1 MAWAK
6 PSMVTLNSDSGIYG
20 GATARIAGSSSYP
33 YVYVGGEST
42 NWKYWLK
49 GTLSGGSCTISFDAD
64 RSVTSGY
71 KEFQIILSNTKITN
85 GTTLGGNAGNYIY
98 YFRCPGVVC
107 RIHNGG
113 PQSPRYDS
121 YNDSNL
127 ASQLRK
133 TGWTLEGLT
142 TSRTSTNA
150 TYSASWSGSLNGKT
164 LYAIHS
170 YEGGSE
176 SETCYYYRGSST
188 KYSVRLT
195 HTIASQIMY
204 GEGNIKVTGSG
215 GTSLGSMTT
224 TCASDRSYYLVGWAT
239 SSSSTSVRYTDAQD
253 AFEAGYGTIYGVY
266 EKSGGSSNSTV
277 YYYRGSGSRQSCTK
291 TTTTADAYYYGTGRH
306 TGGGTST
313 SYGSV
318 STSCLS
324 DSSYSFQGWAT
335 SSSSRSPSYSSAT
348 SAFNAGY
355 STIYG
360 VYLKDGSSSNSTCY
374 YYRGNSTRNS
384 VTKTTTV
391 SDAYYYGTG
400 SHYGGTSS
408 NSYGSIDSS
417 CSVSGW
423 TFEGWATSAST
434 QQGSSSSATSLFNG
448 GSTTIYGTYS
458 KNESMTYYPQ
468 NGSGSS
474 SASTTNYRYG
484 TGSVTSNRPS
494 EPSLTYADHTFQG
507 WGTSS
512 GDTTPETWNDLWDAG
527 TRTVY
532 AIWVED
538 YIYNVFYGVN
548 GVWKQCKVWHGE
560 NGEWKLGAAKVGV
573 NNAWKQ

>member
-6 PSMVTLNSDSGIYG
+6 PSMVTLDSDSGIYG
-20 GATARIAGSSSYP
+20 GATARIGGSSSYP

-42 NWKYWLK
+42 DWKYWLK

-71 KEFQIILSNTKITN
+71 KEFQIILSDTKITN

-142 TSRTSTNA
+142 TSSTSTNA

-204 GEGNIKVTGSG
+204 GEGKIKVTGSG

-239 SSSSTSVRYTDAQD
+239 SSSSTSVRYTDAED
-253 AFEAGYGTIYGVY
+253 AFNAGYSTIYGVYRKLGGSSNSTCYYYRGNSTRRSVTKTTTTDTAYYYGTGRHSGGGTSTSYGSMTTTCASDSSYSLVGWATSSNTTSTSYSSATSAFNAGYGTIYGVY
-266 EKSGGSSNSTV
+266 KKNGSSSNSNV
-277 YYYRGSGSRQSCTK
+277 YYYRGDGNRNTVTK
-291 TTTTADAYYYGTGRH
+291 TTTTADAYYYGTGSH
-306 TGGGTST
+306 SGGS
-313 SYGSV
+313 
-318 STSCLS
+318 
-324 DSSYSFQGWAT
+324 
-335 SSSSRSPSYSSAT
+335 
-348 SAFNAGY
+348 
-355 STIYG
+355 
-360 VYLKDGSSSNSTCY
+360 
-374 YYRGNSTRNS
+374 
-384 VTKTTTV
+384 
-391 SDAYYYGTG
+391 
-400 SHYGGTSS
+400 SS
-408 NSYGSIDSS
+408 NSYGSVTTA
-417 CSVSGW
+417 CAVSGW
-423 TFEGWATSAST
+423 TYLGFSSSSTTTNAT
-434 QQGSSSSATSLFNG
+434 SSATSLWNSG
-448 GSTTIYGTYS
+448 YTTIYGTYS
-458 KNESMTYYPQ
+458 KTESMTYYPK
-468 NGSGSS
+468 NGSS
-474 SASTTNYRYG
+474 SSSVSTTNYRYG
-484 TGSVTSNRPS
+484 TGSVTNNRPT

-512 GDTTPETWNDLWDAG
+512 TDDTPEPWDALWDAG

-532 AIWVED
+532 AIWLED
-538 YIYNVFYGVN
+538 YIYNVYFGLSGSWERCKVYFGQNGQWKESLTHVGVS
-548 GVWKQCKVWHGE
+548 GGWKQ
-560 NGEWKLGAAKVGV
+560 
-573 NNAWKQ
+573 